1 MQCHHLG
8 FLFRERIEQFVAK
21 KRENYRKPFYLTNFS
36 MLQYHETIPIH
47 IAENINAFLRKKKK
61 ETHENQCI
69 QRSESQLC
77 FAGTRWGAYDVQI
90 VERVSKRAR
99 KEQKRR
105 AIEKIC
111 DTIIKRN
118 RDSES
123 LIPYRALGNAERVRS
138 RKLK

>member
-1 MQCHHLG
+1 
-8 FLFRERIEQFVAK
+8 
-21 KRENYRKPFYLTNFS
+21 